1 MADHRK
7 ASINLGVFLFGVQ
20 AACGESVVKVQVDS
34 IFPEVDSKIKK
45 VDSIS
50 QKVDSKMRK
59 LDSIYSKVDS
69 KSKFSHSSISAGHT
83 FYL

>member
-1 MADHRK
+1 VLEM
-7 ASINLGVFLFGVQ
+7 
-20 AACGESVVKVQVDS
+20 QVDS
-34 IFPEVDSKIKK
+34 IFPEVDSKFMK

-69 KSKFSHSSISAGHT
+69 KSNFHHPSVSAGRT

>member
-1 MADHRK
+1 
-7 ASINLGVFLFGVQ
+7 
-20 AACGESVVKVQVDS
+20 VDS
-34 IFPEVDSKIKK
+34 IFLEVDSKIRK

-50 QKVDSKMRK
+50 QKVDSKLLK

-69 KSKFSHSSISAGHT
+69 KSNFHHPSMSAGRT